1 MVLAADFR
9 ILFLFNITCSANI
22 SGIILVGNMEKFH
35 NIGTTTDW
43 VVMLVYFLLVMF
55 FGSYFGKYNRS
66 TQDFFFGGRR
76 FAWWLIAFSIVATG
90 VGSHSFVK
98 YSAMGFQ
105 HGFSSS
111 MTYMNDWFFVPFF
124 LFGWLPII
132 VYTKIRSI
140 PEYFEKRF
148 SPSARF
154 LATILL
160 IFYMVGY
167 IGIGFLTLGKAAQ
180 PLLPEHF
187 TLFGQ
192 TFDVTLMGIIIVI
205 AVITGIYITFGG
217 QTAVIFTDLLQGFI
231 LLFAGLLL
239 FVLGLDYLGGFK
251 VFWDL
256 LPTEWKLPLAHFN
269 DPSSF
274 NFVGIFW
281 QDGIAG
287 SVGFLFM
294 NMGLVMRFMATKSV
308 DEGRKA
314 AVFNILAML
323 PISAIV
329 VSNAGWVAKAISNVQ
344 PDVVPPN
351 TMPDQIFVVVANI
364 VSHPGVFGFIM
375 AALTAALMSTVD
387 TLINATAAIYI
398 NDIHRPIKKYIKERV
413 TITEKEK
420 DKKEL
425 TAARFASVIITTLG
439 VLSVLV
445 FERFPTVYEAH
456 GFFHSTLT
464 PPLVVAI
471 FLGIFWRKFTP
482 AAVMATF
489 VGGVAL
495 MILGNYYPSIL
506 ISPFDHGIA
515 MDAKHPYTYIRALYN
530 LFVCSFV
537 AVVITITT
545 VYQKRVVSSIK
556 KKVNHKQIFYFLN
569 TISVLIFIIVVFNLL
584 PIEISLPLTVIL
596 IVFVAIAVTY
606 ITKYDE
612 VKQIDGLTAWSIQRA
627 KELFKGRPVN
637 DKEGKK
643 VKVHWKMKEGE
654 DNTLNFS
661 FNDMKKMAA
670 EVGDLV
676 YITDARKYF
685 GGLKSIHAVYGE
697 PHNEDGFAY
706 LNNEQKLNGQ
716 FVEKKLLT
724 AEKEM

>member
-1 MVLAADFR
+1 
-9 ILFLFNITCSANI
+9 
-22 SGIILVGNMEKFH
+22 MEKFH

-43 VVMLVYFLLVMF
+43 IVMLVYFLLVML
-55 FGSYFGKYNRS
+55 FGSYFGRYNRS

-76 FAWWLIAFSIVATG
+76 FSWWLIAFSIVATG
-90 VGSHSFVK
+90 VGSHSFIK

-105 HGFSSS
+105 HGLSSS
-111 MTYMNDWFFVPFF
+111 MTYLNDWFFVPFF

-160 IFYMVGY
+160 VLYMVGY

-192 TFDVTLMGIIIVI
+192 TFDITLMGIIIVI
-205 AVITGIYITFGG
+205 AIITGFYITFGG

-231 LLFAGLLL
+231 LLFAGILL

-256 LPTEWKLPLAHFN
+256 LPVELKLPLAQFN
-269 DPSSF
+269 EPPSF

-294 NMGLVMRFMATKSV
+294 NMGLIMRFMATKSV

-314 AVFNILAML
+314 ATFNILAML

-329 VSNAGWVAKAISNVQ
+329 VSNAGWIGKAVSIAQ
-344 PDVVPPN
+344 PEVVPPSIV
-351 TMPDQIFVVVANI
+351 PDQVFVVIANL

-398 NDIHRPIKKYIKERV
+398 NDIHRPIKKYIGKKV
-413 TITEKEK
+413 TITEKEN
-420 DKKEL
+420 DRKEL
-425 TAARFASVIITTLG
+425 FAARIASIAITTLG
-439 VLSVLV
+439 VLSVLI
-445 FERFPTVYEAH
+445 FEKFPTVYEAH

-471 FLGIFWRKFTP
+471 FLGIFWKKFTP

-489 VGGVAL
+489 IGGVAL
-495 MILGNYYPSIL
+495 MILGNYYPAAL
-506 ISPFDHGIA
+506 ISPFDHGTE
-515 MDAKHPYTYIRALYN
+515 MDLKHPYTYIRALYN

-537 AVVITITT
+537 GVIVTVTT
-545 VYQKRVVSSIK
+545 VYQKRIVEILRSK
-556 KKVNHKQIFYFLN
+556 RNHLQIFYLLN
-569 TISVLIFIIVVFNLL
+569 SVSVAIFISIVFNLFPL
-584 PIEISLPLTVIL
+584 TILLPLAVVL
-596 IVFVAIAVTY
+596 IIFASISISYVV
-606 ITKYDE
+606 KYDPTNNTE
-612 VKQIDGLTAWSIQRA
+612 GLTAWSIAKA
-627 KELFKGRPVN
+627 KELFKGRPIN
-637 DKEGKK
+637 DREGKK
-643 VKVHWKMKEGE
+643 IKVNWKLKDGD
-654 DNTLNFS
+654 DNTINFS
-661 FNDMKKMAA
+661 ENDMRTMAA
-670 EVGDLV
+670 ESGDLV
-676 YITDARKYF
+676 YISDSRRYL
-685 GGLKSIHAVYGE
+685 GGLKSVHAEYGA
-697 PHNEDGFAY
+697 PHNENGIVY
-706 LNNEQKLNGQ
+706 INKEQKLTGL
-716 FVEKKLLT
+716 FVEGRPLS